1 MTEVRST
8 ASGGLGLFAT
18 KPFSVGE
25 VILQEDAP
33 LLVFSPPEDAE
44 TLLKSP
50 SKKGKRKQETPST
63 LYESI
68 KPPSSIPLHQY
79 DNFRGMVQAAISYSQ
94 QKDHAEERKQ
104 QLLELYYPSNENG
117 ASPQEEEILDVA
129 DKALA
134 YLQKNTV
141 SQHLRTFL
149 NENLENVRK
158 VMLIWACNSFEGGR
172 LYEQH
177 SRINHSC
184 NPNAVVQPS
193 DNDGQCVRAVTNIAQ
208 GDEITISYLGL
219 FLYADG
225 PTRRVQLAQ
234 HKHFICACFR
244 CTSCPDAAAAIP
256 CPVCHKRSGRYLDE
270 DSQYDDEGSV
280 IYAIPTMA
288 SHNSVECAHCH
299 ETTTLEPSKP
309 NHPLQLSR
317 TVSQKV
323 VTHLETKRETNSE
336 IQEEWEEQLLQLAS
350 SCLGARHWTT
360 NLLLLMHLDRSLK
373 KLSSEMITTGNPPDL
388 TQVAELIDYL
398 QRLVRYVDSL
408 SLSLHFG
415 HLLGNV
421 IIGVARTLVS
431 LGDHKSK
438 KYAAEW
444 LSKIQ
449 DDYVAYFESCDM
461 KKVVETL
468 AVAWEKGDDDK
479 DEMMMQEDDDYGE
492 SNKRAKLH

>member
-1 MTEVRST
+1 MC
-8 ASGGLGLFAT
+8 A
-18 KPFSVGE
+18 
-25 VILQEDAP
+25 
-33 LLVFSPPEDAE
+33 
-44 TLLKSP
+44 KSC
-50 SKKGKRKQETPST
+50 
-63 LYESI
+63 
-68 KPPSSIPLHQY
+68 
-79 DNFRGMVQAAISYSQ
+79 F
-94 QKDHAEERKQ
+94 
-104 QLLELYYPSNENG
+104 
-117 ASPQEEEILDVA
+117 
-129 DKALA
+129 
-134 YLQKNTV
+134 
-141 SQHLRTFL
+141 
-149 NENLENVRK
+149 
-158 VMLIWACNSFEGGR
+158 IWACNSFEGGR

-193 DNDGQCVRAVTNIAQ
+193 EQDGQCIRAVTNIAP

-225 PTRRVQLAQ
+225 PTRRAQLAQ
-234 HKHFICACFR
+234 HKHFVCACSR
-244 CTSCPDAAAAIP
+244 CTSSPDAAAAIP

-270 DSQYDDEGSV
+270 DVQYDDEGTVTVCHSDMEHLRIRSV
-280 IYAIPTMA
+280 T
-288 SHNSVECAHCH
+288 CAHCH
-299 ETTTLEPSKP
+299 ETTTMEPNKP

-323 VTHLETKRETNSE
+323 VTHLETTKRDEMANSE

-360 NLLLLMHLDRSLK
+360 NLLLLMHLDRSLQK
-373 KLSSEMITTGNPPDL
+373 ISSEMITTGNPPDL

-398 QRLVRYVDSL
+398 QRLVRYVDGL
-408 SLSLHFG
+408 SLSLHVG

-438 KYAAEW
+438 RYAAEW

-449 DDYVAYFESCDM
+449 DDYVAYFESNDM

-468 AVAWEKGDDDK
+468 AVAWEKGD
-479 DEMMMQEDDDYGE
+479 
-492 SNKRAKLH
+492 R